1 MIIIKVYY
9 KSNHLKEQEHYCYEK
24 TFKILK
30 RLIAMRRLSKYL
42 KDSQLFIYKNYSFQI
57 KKHLENITI
66 QNIKKLTIATLQPP
80 KPYKLNKSFLNKT
93 QGTRTRICKLLNANH
108 TMRDWKISLW

>member
-30 RLIAMRRLSKYL
+30 RLIAIRRLSKYL
-42 KDSQLFIYKNYSFQI
+42 KDSQLFIYKNYSYQI
-57 KKHLENITI
+57 K
-66 QNIKKLTIATLQPP
+66 IKL
-80 KPYKLNKSFLNKT
+80 
-93 QGTRTRICKLLNANH
+93 
-108 TMRDWKISLW
+108 